1 MSSSSRPVSRN
12 LAIEQAELPTLLAY
26 TPRERAR
33 TFVRAAFPKRKWRVV
48 TVRDVAEFK
57 STFRSTL
64 IDAALIDVGSS
75 SASTSSGAE
84 PPASNTIAGTYG
96 ANEDSWKIGSL
107 AHEYPS
113 SPFFGIIPLR
123 ATDAPA
129 VARCAALEFCDIL
142 VDGIDEP
149 VARDLV
155 GPRTFTAR
163 FVAALANP
171 PQSLGLKTEMQLATW
186 RSILGAAGRPVRTAM
201 LAKEVGVTR
210 EHLSRHFSTPGAPN
224 LKRLIDLVR
233 MIGAAE
239 LAKNSGLDIRD
250 IARILGFASSSHLA
264 VTAQRVLGTR
274 PASLSRLR
282 TVDLIER
289 FTQGRTR
296 SRG

>member
-1 MSSSSRPVSRN
+1 VSRTG
-12 LAIEQAELPTLLAY
+12 EFGTGELPTLLIFA
-26 TPRERAR
+26 PRERAR
-33 TFVRAAFPKRKWRVV
+33 TFIRTAFPKRKWKTVS
-48 TVRDVAEFK
+48 VRDVAECREV
-57 STFRSTL
+57 FRSTL
-64 IDAALIDVGSS
+64 VDAALIDVGT
-75 SASTSSGAE
+75 AAAATTAGGEAMANNPGAAMNDE
-84 PPASNTIAGTYG
+84 T
-96 ANEDSWKIGSL
+96 WKIASL

-113 SPFFGIIPLR
+113 SPFFGISPLR

-142 VDGIDEP
+142 ADGIDEP
-149 VARDLV
+149 IARDLV
-155 GPRTFTAR
+155 MPRTFSAR
-163 FVAALANP
+163 FAAALATP

-186 RSILGAAGRPVRTAM
+186 RSILGSGGRPVRTAQ
-201 LAKEVGVTR
+201 LAREVGVSR
-210 EHLSRHFSTPGAPN
+210 EHLSRHFSAPGAPN
-224 LKRLIDLVR
+224 LKRVIDLVR

-239 LAKNSGLDIRD
+239 LAKNPGLDIRD

-289 FTQGRTR
+289 FVQGRTR

>member
-1 MSSSSRPVSRN
+1 M
-12 LAIEQAELPTLLAY
+12 ELPTLVAF

-33 TFVRAAFPKRKWRVV
+33 AFVRAAFPKRKWKVI
-48 TVRDVAEFK
+48 TVRDLSEFRGTLRK
-57 STFRSTL
+57 TL
-64 IDAALIDVGSS
+64 IDGALIDVGSPSAAGAASGDFS
-75 SASTSSGAE
+75 SASLTGGLSSSADD
-84 PPASNTIAGTYG
+84 TWKIAG
-96 ANEDSWKIGSL
+96 L
-107 AHEYPS
+107 AHEFPS
-113 SPFFGIIPLR
+113 VPFFAITPLR

-129 VARCAALEFCDIL
+129 VARCAAMEFCDIL
-142 VDGIDEP
+142 ADGIDDA

-163 FVAALANP
+163 FTAALTDP
-171 PQSLGLKTEMQLATW
+171 PPSLGLRSEMQLATW
-186 RSILGAAGRPVRTAM
+186 RSILAAAGRPVRTAV
-201 LAKEVGVTR
+201 LAKEVGVSR
-210 EHLSRHFSTPGAPN
+210 EHLSRHFSAPGAPN
-224 LKRLIDLVR
+224 LKRVIDLVR

-239 LAKNSGLDIRD
+239 LAKNSGLDVRD
-250 IARILGFASSSHLA
+250 VARILGFASSSHLA

>member
-1 MSSSSRPVSRN
+1 VSKEIG
-12 LAIEQAELPTLLAY
+12 AEPMELPTLVAF

-33 TFVRAAFPKRKWRVV
+33 AFVRAAFPKRKWKVI
-48 TVRDVAEFK
+48 TVRDVSEF
-57 STFRSTL
+57 RATL
-64 IDAALIDVGSS
+64 RKTLVDGVLIDVGSS
-75 SASTSSGAE
+75 AAAGNAAGDFSTATQIGGLSSSADDT
-84 PPASNTIAGTYG
+84 
-96 ANEDSWKIGSL
+96 WKIAAL
-107 AHEYPS
+107 AHEFPS
-113 SPFFGIIPLR
+113 APFFGITPLR

-142 VDGIDEP
+142 ADGIDDA

-163 FVAALANP
+163 FTAALADP
-171 PQSLGLKTEMQLATW
+171 PPSLGLRSEMQLATW
-186 RSILGAAGRPVRTAM
+186 KSILAAAGRPIRTAA
-201 LAKEVGVTR
+201 LAREVGVSR
-210 EHLSRHFSTPGAPN
+210 EHLSRHFSSPGAPN
-224 LKRLIDLVR
+224 LKRVIDLVR

-239 LAKNSGLDIRD
+239 LAKNSGLDVRD
-250 IARILGFASSSHLA
+250 VARILGFASSSHLA

>member
-1 MSSSSRPVSRN
+1 M
-12 LAIEQAELPTLLAY
+12 
-26 TPRERAR
+26 
-33 TFVRAAFPKRKWRVV
+33 
-48 TVRDVAEFK
+48 VRDLEEFK
-57 STFRSTL
+57 ATMRKVL
-64 IDAALIDVGSS
+64 VDAVVVDIASP
-75 SASTSSGAE
+75 SASAAAGGEATPVLAAQAAATGADD
-84 PPASNTIAGTYG
+84 T
-96 ANEDSWKIGSL
+96 WKIAAL
-107 AHEYPS
+107 AHEFPS
-113 SPFFGIIPLR
+113 APFFGITPLR

-129 VARCAALEFCDIL
+129 VSRAASLEFCDIL
-142 VDGIDEP
+142 VDGMDDS

-163 FVAALANP
+163 FVAALGDP
-171 PQSLGLKTEMQLATW
+171 PPSLGIRTGMQLSTW
-186 RSILGAAGRPVRTAM
+186 RSIIGAAGRPVRTAT
-201 LAKEVGVTR
+201 LAREVGVSR
-210 EHLSRHFSTPGAPN
+210 EHLSRHFSLPGSPN

-239 LAKNSGLDIRD
+239 LAKNPGLDVRD

-282 TVDLIER
+282 TVDMIER